1 MSQKPDHQA
10 VADPDHGIG
19 DQPAADR
26 AHRGAAAAHVA
37 RPEADIAEPQRLLL
51 DSPEAVRAFW
61 ESGGQAD
68 PGLSA
73 DRRRLLQ
80 HAANK
85 YVDVRLSDNGGLVLA
100 RQLRSGPWR
109 VLDFRARPT
118 FGGEVATLTR
128 ARDLARRLE
137 RDLVDADGLAL
148 DWNNPDEDQRYVWRS
163 ARGEVFE
170 AAAERIMREHQ
181 IACDTASGKRGQ
193 QGRTTVGDAAAVR
206 SYWARGGRADPGD
219 VSPRQWEQNRG
230 HMRWMAD
237 NVQDLK
243 VSPGGQFMLVRVRKG
258 LPWDVTTIDGT
269 CVHKS
274 VPSEKQARE
283 FAARIERELVDAAG
297 NRLDFNAPD
306 FLTRA
311 KTFRTRGGESAAEA
325 MARII
330 TGGPEPASACPPIEA
345 QPPGGGF
352 PTVHALRAHLREAP
366 GETDAA
372 RRVFLARLANDPT
385 LELSSTGRLAIVKGK
400 ERGSGW
406 QVYAPWQ
413 ARLVSLGATL
423 KSKAEARTAAT
434 ILEAITNADGAPVPW
449 ASPTLL
455 ADMKN
460 WRDADGRTLHQA
472 TLAALGQHDIDRGR
486 PDSAIARGFRSA
498 EESRQRTRALQERAT
513 AGGYRIGDVADLV
526 AGDEI
531 ELETTVTDT
540 RRPGALGGWTNQD
553 LLDGDDPPTEPFATL
568 TIRGRLRGEPD
579 LRHAAERG
587 VTWSF
592 EPPATWHTEDGRS
605 GPLRQGTFRT
615 PEHQRRVLLRRDDET
630 ERVLPTAEGLT
641 SIGAAYDLPAPSV
654 QRMVEELSG
663 AFADRLPVDARRR
676 FRRLRALPDAALDTL
691 ITDIRT
697 YLDVRPQAVEVI
709 NRWRIGNPA
718 GNDSLMDGVFAADL
732 TAIAAERTRRSLPP
746 PDPRYL
752 AGADVARRL
761 RDGEPVDLTALDGD
775 LLRGAADY
783 AASTRR
789 QWADYLLSSLPD
801 RDERAS
807 RWNLAV
813 QALTAEQARRD
824 RG

>member
-1 MSQKPDHQA
+1 MSRKPDHQA
-10 VADPDHGIG
+10 VADLGHGIG

-26 AHRGAAAAHVA
+26 AHRGAVAAHVA
-37 RPEADIAEPQRLLL
+37 RSEADSAEPQRLLL

-80 HAANK
+80 HAADK
-85 YVDVRLSDNGGLVLA
+85 YVEVRLSDDGGLVLA

-109 VLDFRARPT
+109 VLDWRARPT
-118 FGGEVATLTR
+118 FGGEVETLTR

-148 DWNNPDEDQRYVWRS
+148 DWNNPDADQRYDWRS
-163 ARGEVFE
+163 ARGEAFE
-170 AAAERIMREHQ
+170 AAADRVMREHQ
-181 IACDTASGKRGQ
+181 AACDTAANTRSQ

-206 SYWARGGRADPGD
+206 AYWARGGRADPGD
-219 VSPRQWEQNRG
+219 FSPTRWERNRG
-230 HMRWMAD
+230 HMRWMAE
-237 NVQDLK
+237 NAQDLR
-243 VSPGGQFMLVRVRKG
+243 VSPGGQFMLVRVRKD

-269 CVHKS
+269 CVRKS
-274 VPSEKQARE
+274 LPSEKQARE
-283 FAARIERELVDAAG
+283 FAARIERELVDADG

-325 MARII
+325 VARII
-330 TGGPEPASACPPIEA
+330 TGGPEPASTCPPPEA

-352 PTVHALRAHLREAP
+352 PAVHALRAHLRQAP
-366 GETDAA
+366 GEQDPK
-372 RRVFLARLANDPT
+372 RRALLAGLADDPT

-413 ARLVSLGATL
+413 VRLVSLGASL
-423 KSKAEARTAAT
+423 KSKAEARTVAT
-434 ILEAITNADGAPVPW
+434 VLEAITDADGAPVPW

-455 ADMKN
+455 ADMKD

-472 TLAALGQHDIDRGR
+472 TLAALGRHDIDRGR
-486 PDSAIARGFRSA
+486 PDSAVARGFRAA

-513 AGGYRIGDVADLV
+513 AGGYRIGDVGDLV

-540 RRPGALGGWTNQD
+540 RRPGVLGGWANRD
-553 LLDGDDPPTEPFATL
+553 LLDEDDPPTEPFTTF
-568 TIRGRLRGEPD
+568 TIRGRLRCEPD

-605 GPLRQGTFRT
+605 GPLKNGSFRSS
-615 PEHQRRVLLRRDDET
+615 EYQRRVLFRRDAET
-630 ERVLPTAEGLT
+630 EQVIPTAEGLAEAGT
-641 SIGAAYDLPAPSV
+641 AYGLSTESI
-654 QRMVEELSG
+654 QNMVEALSG

-676 FRRLRALPDAALDTL
+676 FRRLRALPDAALDRL

-697 YLDVRPQAVEVI
+697 YLEVRSQAVEVI

-718 GNDSLMDGVFAADL
+718 GKDSLMEGVFAADL
-732 TAIAAERTRRSLPP
+732 TAIAAEWTRRGLPP
-746 PDPRYL
+746 PDQRYL
-752 AGADVARRL
+752 AGAASPDACAADVS
-761 RDGEPVDLTALDGD
+761 VDTTPLAHLHEMSEENAIAALDAVY
-775 LLRGAADY
+775 GAIMFDGLQ
-783 AASTRR
+783 R
-789 QWADYLLSSLPD
+789 
-801 RDERAS
+801 
-807 RWNLAV
+807 
-813 QALTAEQARRD
+813 
-824 RG
+824 